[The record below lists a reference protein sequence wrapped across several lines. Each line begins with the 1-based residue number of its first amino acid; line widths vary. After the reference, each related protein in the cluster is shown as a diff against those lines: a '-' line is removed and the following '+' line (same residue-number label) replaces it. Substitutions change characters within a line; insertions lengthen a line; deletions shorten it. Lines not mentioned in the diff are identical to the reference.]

1 MEAMSDEAAL
11 DNQDANADCSNHTTQ
26 DFSTHQV
33 KRPSTVEAVS
43 KQGRMMKGC
52 SVVPNAHTDNRVQ
65 DPHYGL

>member
-1 MEAMSDEAAL
+1 VSEEGAL
-11 DNQDANADCSNHTTQ
+11 DNQDANVDCSNHTTQ

-33 KRPSTVEAVS
+33 KPPSTVEAVS

-52 SVVPNAHTDNRVQ
+52 PVEPTAHTDNREQ